1 MALITEK
8 TAHEET
14 LVTVA
19 KLMIA
24 AARTAPKGK
33 GISSL
38 SSLIITGNDLETLV
52 VHTKKIGEL
61 FGLPGFIRD
70 SENISKTTVAVAFG
84 CKIEPIGLKKCG
96 MCGFSNCEEKRKYPG
111 VPCVFNSGDLG
122 IAMGSALSI
131 AADNRIDNRVMYSA
145 GQAIMDLGWMGED
158 IKIAY
163 VVPLSISSKSIFFDR

>member
-1 MALITEK
+1 MALITEQ

-14 LVTVA
+14 LINVA

-24 AARTAPKGK
+24 VARTAPKAK
-33 GISSL
+33 GMSSL
-38 SSLIITGNDLETLV
+38 STLIITGEDLKTLSS
-52 VHTKKIGEL
+52 HTLKMGKTFE
-61 FGLPGFIRD
+61 LPGFIRD
-70 SENISKTTVAVAFG
+70 SGNIDRTTVAVAFG
-84 CKIEPIGLKKCG
+84 CKIEPLGLKKCG
-96 MCGFSNCEEKRKYPG
+96 MCGFKNCDEKRQHPNI
-111 VPCVFNSGDLG
+111 PCVFNPGDLG

-131 AADNRIDNRVMYSA
+131 AADNRVDNRVMYSA